1 MNDSTY
7 EPMADEAIQLYNL
20 CTTFNTL
27 PRAGGIMDQ
36 DYLHIWMLETVNNA
50 VAEKQKQ
57 DEQDAK
63 NRRR

>member
-7 EPMADEAIQLYNL
+7 EPMADDAIRLYNL

-27 PRAGGIMDQ
+27 PKAGGILDQ
-36 DYLHIWMLETVNNA
+36 DYLQVWLLEQVSNA
-50 VAEKQKQ
+50 VAEKQ
-57 DEQDAK
+57 EQENNK